1 MGWGRMLLLGN
12 LGQQL
17 DIEDQRREIQQLT
30 SRVRSESR
38 QAAQSI
44 ELRLD
49 ALEKQS
55 DEMKLYLAALVR
67 YLAAKGTIDLREFEK
82 LVDEVDAED
91 GSADGRYQGKVV

>member
-17 DIEDQRREIQQLT
+17 DIEDQRRELQELR

-38 QAAQSI
+38 QSTQDI

-49 ALEKQS
+49 ILERQS

-67 YLAAKGTIDLREFEK
+67 YLAAKGQIDLEEFAK

-91 GSADGRYQGKVV
+91 GSADGRFKGDVV

>member
-17 DIEDQRREIQQLT
+17 DIEDQRRELQQLR

-38 QAAQSI
+38 QSSQDI

-49 ALEKQS
+49 ILERQS

-67 YLAAKGTIDLREFEK
+67 YLAGKGQIDLNEFAK

-91 GSADGRYQGKVV
+91 GSTDGRYQGNLP

>member
-17 DIEDQRREIQQLT
+17 DIEDQRRELQELRTRI
-30 SRVRSESR
+30 RSESR
-38 QAAQSI
+38 GSTQDL

-49 ALEKQS
+49 TLERQS

-67 YLAAKGTIDLREFEK
+67 YLAGKGQINLDDFGR
-82 LVDEVDAED
+82 LVDEIDAED
-91 GSADGRYQGKVV
+91 GAADGRYKGNLS

>member
-17 DIEDQRREIQQLT
+17 DIEDQRRELQELR
-30 SRVRSESR
+30 SRMRSESGGAVR
-38 QAAQSI
+38 DI

-49 ALEKQS
+49 ILERQS

-67 YLAAKGTIDLREFEK
+67 YLAAKGPIDLREFAK

-91 GSADGRYQGKVV
+91 GAADGRYQGKLP

>member
-1 MGWGRMLLLGN
+1 MGWGRMFLLGN

-17 DIEDQRREIQQLT
+17 DIEDQRRELQELR

-38 QAAQSI
+38 GVPRDI

-49 ALEKQS
+49 ILERQS

-67 YLAAKGTIDLREFEK
+67 YLAAKGQIDLNEFAR

-91 GSADGRYQGKVV
+91 GSADGRFKGDVV

>member
-17 DIEDQRREIQQLT
+17 DIEDQRRELQQLR

-38 QAAQSI
+38 QSSQDI
-44 ELRLD
+44 EVRLD
-49 ALEKQS
+49 ILERQS
-55 DEMKLYLAALVR
+55 DEMKLYMAALVR
-67 YLAAKGTIDLREFEK
+67 YLAAQEQIDLNEFAR

-91 GSADGRYQGKVV
+91 GTADGRYQGDVV

>member
-17 DIEDQRREIQQLT
+17 DIEDQRREIQELR
-30 SRVRSESR
+30 SRVRGESR
-38 QAAQSI
+38 GAARDI

-49 ALEKQS
+49 VLERQS

-67 YLAAKGTIDLREFEK
+67 YLAAKGQIDLAEFGK
-82 LVDEVDAED
+82 LIDEIDAED
-91 GSADGRYQGKVV
+91 GTADGRYQGNLP

>member
-17 DIEDQRREIQQLT
+17 DIEDQRRKIQNLR
-30 SRVRSESR
+30 SKVRSESR
-38 QAAQSI
+38 AAAGDI

-49 ALEKQS
+49 ILERQS

-67 YLAAKGTIDLREFEK
+67 YLAANSKIDLSEFAK

-91 GSADGRYQGKVV
+91 GSTDGRYKGNLP

>member
-17 DIEDQRREIQQLT
+17 DIEDQRREIQNLR
-30 SRVRSESR
+30 SKVRSESR
-38 QAAQSI
+38 AAAGDI

-49 ALEKQS
+49 ILERQS

-67 YLAAKGTIDLREFEK
+67 YLAANSKIDLNEFAK

-91 GSADGRYQGKVV
+91 GSTDGRFKGDVL

>member
-17 DIEDQRREIQQLT
+17 DIEEQRQEIQALR
-30 SRVRSESR
+30 SRVRAESG
-38 QAAQSI
+38 AAARDI
-44 ELRLD
+44 EVRLD
-49 ALEKQS
+49 ILERQS

-67 YLAAKGTIDLREFEK
+67 YLASKGQIDLNEFAK

-91 GSADGRYQGKVV
+91 GSTDGRYQGNLP

>member
-17 DIEDQRREIQQLT
+17 DIEDQRREIQQLR

-38 QAAQSI
+38 QSTQDI
-44 ELRLD
+44 EVRLD
-49 ALEKQS
+49 ILERQS

-67 YLAAKGTIDLREFEK
+67 YLAAKGQIDLKEFAK

-91 GSADGRYQGKVV
+91 GTADGRYQGDVV

>member
-1 MGWGRMLLLGN
+1 MLGN

-17 DIEDQRREIQQLT
+17 DIEDQRRELQSLR

-38 QAAQSI
+38 AAAGDI

-49 ALEKQS
+49 ILERQS

-67 YLAAKGTIDLREFEK
+67 YLAAKGQIDLKEFSK
-82 LVDEVDAED
+82 LVDEIDAED
-91 GSADGRYQGKVV
+91 GSSDGRYQGNLP